1 MIKPQFEG
9 TYSDLSAMM
18 VSSVRYALGR
28 QTYIVELTTKF
39 IGDNLKILTDK
50 DLYVMKR
57 DIEESIEYGIAGSEI
72 DVLSW
77 EKLLNR
83 IKRFMKKKRYA
94 STLKKYMRHLG
105 ITTRVFYV
113 RKENIFYVR
122 MVCFN
127 CKEKPD

>member
-1 MIKPQFEG
+1 MIRPQFEG

-28 QTYIVELTTKF
+28 QTYIVEWTTKF

-57 DIEESIEYGIAGSEI
+57 DIEESGIAGSEI

-83 IKRFMKKKRYA
+83 MKRFMKKKRYA
-94 STLKKYMRHLG
+94 STLKKYRKHFG

-113 RKENIFYVR
+113 
-122 MVCFN
+122 
-127 CKEKPD
+127 

>member
-1 MIKPQFEG
+1 MIKPQLEG

-39 IGDNLKILTDK
+39 IGDNLKMLTDK

-94 STLKKYMRHLG
+94 STLKKIYETPWYYHQGVL
-105 ITTRVFYV
+105 
-113 RKENIFYVR
+113 
-122 MVCFN
+122 C
-127 CKEKPD
+127 

>member
-1 MIKPQFEG
+1 MIKPQLEG

-28 QTYIVELTTKF
+28 QTYIVGLTTKF

-57 DIEESIEYGIAGSEI
+57 DIEESIEYGIAGSDI

-94 STLKKYMRHLG
+94 STLKK
-105 ITTRVFYV
+105 
-113 RKENIFYVR
+113 NI
-122 MVCFN
+122 
-127 CKEKPD
+127 

>member
-1 MIKPQFEG
+1 MEFLLESLGERRMIKPQLEG

-113 RKENIFYVR
+113 
-122 MVCFN
+122 
-127 CKEKPD
+127 